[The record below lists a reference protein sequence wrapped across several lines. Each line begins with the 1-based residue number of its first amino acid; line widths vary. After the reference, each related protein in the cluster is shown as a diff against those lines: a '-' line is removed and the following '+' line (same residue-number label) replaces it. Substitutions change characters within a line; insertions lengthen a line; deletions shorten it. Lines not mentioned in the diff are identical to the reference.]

1 MVAEPKD
8 SAGLA
13 ECNASQETE
22 SISEGQPGDSA
33 DKTPDAPADREASP
47 TDQRIGRYL
56 LGERLGS
63 GGAASVYRAYDQIQE
78 RFVALKL
85 LSPNADDALRNR
97 FRQEAR
103 LVAGLR
109 HPHIVQTL
117 QVGEATG
124 EDSAYIA
131 MELVEGDSLAA
142 LLNRR
147 ERLSVA
153 ESCNLLAPIARALDY
168 AHIQGIVHR
177 DVKPSN
183 ILLRPVS
190 PDVFGALQR
199 DELAASAVHEAEQ
212 LLDGVADGLTSESS
226 RMLAEQPVAPLLSD
240 FGIARALDTPEL
252 TSEGRTIGTPAYMAP
267 EQCAGTR
274 AVSGRADIY
283 SLGAVLFRC
292 LVGRPPFTGSTTQI
306 LHAHVYAPLS
316 LPNDLLASLPPEL
329 VDVLRRSLAKEPETR
344 YTSAGEMADALTA
357 VAGRIL
363 SQENS
368 LAEQTSTLTL
378 VSLTSVGLPPP
389 RQITTDTVIVPAG
402 NDQEGTALPPA
413 DLEAPPRAAPRQ
425 KVLSPPSARSRPPL
439 AIAVAG
445 SLFVVA
451 IVALIG
457 LFAARI
463 LPQSSA
469 TAGTSEPSAP
479 AAPPPSLSATETQT
493 EATASAPAPAA
504 VADTDSNTAAP
515 LPDVAG
521 PTDALDEGFLDACP
535 YKIASEFDTLL
546 SQKQEVAEELGCP
559 NGVPTDPSKSFDPND
574 PTLPD
579 FEIQKFQFGLALA
592 RLDRPAV
599 YIHFD
604 SGEWEQREH
613 SWRGETRLPIDLELP
628 AGPAAGLFVPVRGI
642 GKIWAESPY
651 VQEAL
656 GLAIGKPTQ
665 AQGVL
670 QSFDGGLLIWLSN
683 SSGEEETHIF
693 LKSQLRL

>member
-1 MVAEPKD
+1 M
-8 SAGLA
+8 
-13 ECNASQETE
+13 
-22 SISEGQPGDSA
+22 
-33 DKTPDAPADREASP
+33 TPDAPADREATP

-63 GGAASVYRAYDQIQE
+63 GGGASVYRAYDQIQGQ
-78 RFVALKL
+78 FVALKL
-85 LSPNADDALRNR
+85 LSPSADDALRNR

-117 QVGEATG
+117 QVGDATG

-131 MELVEGDSLAA
+131 MELVDGDSLSE

-190 PDVFGALQR
+190 PNAFGALQP

-212 LLDGVADGLTSESS
+212 LLDGIPDDLTSESN
-226 RMLAEQPVAPLLSD
+226 RMAAEQPVAPLLSD

-292 LVGRPPFTGSTTQI
+292 LVGRSPFSGSTTQI

-329 VDVLRRSLAKEPETR
+329 VDVLRRSLAKEPENR
-344 YTSAGEMADALTA
+344 FASAGEMANALTA

-368 LAEQTSTLTL
+368 FAEQTSTLTL

-402 NDQEGTALPPA
+402 DDQADTALPPA
-413 DLEAPPRAAPRQ
+413 DREAPPRVAPRE
-425 KVLSPPSARSRPPL
+425 KVLPPKLTRSRPPL
-439 AIAVAG
+439 AMAVAG
-445 SLFVVA
+445 SLLL
-451 IVALIG
+451 VALVALLG
-457 LFAARI
+457 LFSTRL
-463 LPQSSA
+463 LPQSPA
-469 TAGTSEPSAP
+469 PAGKSEASAP
-479 AAPPPSLSATETQT
+479 AAHPPSSSAAETQT
-493 EATASAPAPAA
+493 DSTASAPAPAA
-504 VADTDSNTAAP
+504 AVDINSDTAAP
-515 LPDVAG
+515 LPDRVE
-521 PTDALDEGFLDACP
+521 PPVALDEGPLGACP
-535 YKIASEFDTLL
+535 YKIAAEFDTFLG
-546 SQKQEVAEELGCP
+546 QKQDVAEELGCP
-559 NGVPTDPSKSFDPND
+559 NGVPTDPSKSLDPND

-579 FEIQKFQFGLALA
+579 FEIQEFQFGLALA

-599 YIHFD
+599 YLHFD

-628 AGPAAGLFVPVRGI
+628 AGPADGLFEPVRGI
-642 GKIWAESPY
+642 GKIWKESPY

-656 GLAIGKPTQ
+656 GWATGQPAQL
-665 AQGVL
+665 QGVL

-683 SSGEEETHIF
+683 NSGEEETHFF